1 MQKKLCKCTLALAIA
16 ATFAG
21 AARADA
27 ILDLTPPTLD
37 TAAGGTVEFAGTLTN
52 TGDADLYLNGDVVI
66 LPYPDLTV
74 DDSPF
79 FNNSPLFLSPGDGY
93 TGPFIDVTVDP
104 ATPSGS
110 YSGSYTIQGGT
121 DPNAFD
127 NLATAGFTVNVG
139 EVTATPEPNTTLL
152 IASGLAA
159 LAGGLRKRRKI
170 GA

>member
-1 MQKKLCKCTLALAIA
+1 MLKRLCKYILALAIA
-16 ATFAG
+16 AASAG
-21 AARADA
+21 TARADA
-27 ILDLTPPTLD
+27 ILDLKPPTLD

-52 TGDADLYLNGDVVI
+52 TGDADLYLNGDVII
-66 LPYPDLTV
+66 LPFPDLTV

-79 FNNSPLFLSPGDGY
+79 FNNSPLFLSPGDAY

-110 YSGSYTIQGGT
+110 YGGSYTIQGGT
-121 DPNAFD
+121 DSETFD
-127 NLATAGFTVNVG
+127 NIAAEDFTVDVG
-139 EVTATPEPNTTLL
+139 STVPEPNTSLL
-152 IASGLAA
+152 ITSGLAA